1 MLPPPR
7 GCPPNRLL
15 VPPDLRSQVIHW
27 AHTSLIACHPGS
39 RRTLFVAKQ
48 RFWWPGMER
57 DVQDYVS
64 ACPTCARNKASH
76 SPLSGLL
83 HPLPVPSRPWSD
95 ISLDFITG
103 LPESEGNTV
112 ILTVVDRFS
121 KMAHF
126 IPLPKL
132 PSAKETAEVMLSDV
146 FRIHGFPKDI
156 VSDRGPQ
163 FISQFWRAFC
173 ALLGATVSLSSGYHP
188 GTVFLL
194 WSTRS
199 PLSAL
204 SGKRAGSSVNR
215 RKLVSQ
221 TVSSTYHRVLTP
233 TVISTP
239 DQEVSV
245 KVLIDS
251 GADESF
257 LDWGLARRLRLCVSP
272 LASLIEAQALDG
284 SLLFKVT
291 HVTVPVKFII
301 SDSHTEAMTF
311 HLCSCPAHPVIL
323 GLPWLRQHNPRVD
336 WVTGDILDWSNDC
349 LKSCLSPTSPDSLP
363 ETPLTAPSP
372 DSDYPNLSKVPNCYH
387 DLKEVFNKA
396 KATSLPPHRP
406 FDCSID
412 LLPGAMPP
420 RGRLYSLSEPE
431 RRSMKDYIDSSL
443 RAGIIRHS
451 SSPAGPGFSL
461 WTRGISPCVP
471 ALTTVDSMMS
481 LSRIG
486 TPLPL
491 ISSAFELLQGAS
503 VFTKLDLR
511 NAYHLVRIRE
521 GDEWK
526 TAFNTPTGHY
536 EYLVMPFGLTNAPAV
551 FQNLVNEVLSDM
563 LNQFVFVYID
573 DILIFSPDLK
583 THVQQVRQVLQR
595 LLQHNLYVKAE
606 KCEFHQA
613 SVSFL
618 GFIISKNQ
626 LQMDPEKVKAVVEW
640 PVPLDRKQLLRFLG
654 FANFYRKFIRNY
666 SSVAAP
672 LHALTSSK
680 VKFSWTPEA
689 DQAFERLRVRFTT
702 APILTLPDPER
713 QFIVEVD
720 ASDVGVG
727 AVLSQISADDTKL
740 HPCAY
745 LSCKLS
751 PSERNY
757 DIGNRELL
765 AIKVALEEW
774 RHWLEGAQQPF
785 IVWTDHKNLEY
796 VRTAKR
802 LNSRQAR
809 WALFFNRLNFC
820 LSYRPG
826 AKNGKPDALSRIYS
840 PDPSPEVHSNILPS
854 SCMVGAVT
862 WGIEG
867 KVLRANA
874 NVTPT

>member
-1 MLPPPR
+1 
-7 GCPPNRLL
+7 
-15 VPPDLRSQVIHW
+15 
-27 AHTSLIACHPGS
+27 
-39 RRTLFVAKQ
+39 
-48 RFWWPGMER
+48 
-57 DVQDYVS
+57 
-64 ACPTCARNKASH
+64 
-76 SPLSGLL
+76 
-83 HPLPVPSRPWSD
+83 
-95 ISLDFITG
+95 
-103 LPESEGNTV
+103 
-112 ILTVVDRFS
+112 
-121 KMAHF
+121 
-126 IPLPKL
+126 
-132 PSAKETAEVMLSDV
+132 
-146 FRIHGFPKDI
+146 
-156 VSDRGPQ
+156 
-163 FISQFWRAFC
+163 
-173 ALLGATVSLSSGYHP
+173 
-188 GTVFLL
+188 
-194 WSTRS
+194 
-199 PLSAL
+199 
-204 SGKRAGSSVNR
+204 
-215 RKLVSQ
+215 
-221 TVSSTYHRVLTP
+221 
-233 TVISTP
+233 
-239 DQEVSV
+239 
-245 KVLIDS
+245 
-251 GADESF
+251 
-257 LDWGLARRLRLCVSP
+257 
-272 LASLIEAQALDG
+272 
-284 SLLFKVT
+284 
-291 HVTVPVKFII
+291 
-301 SDSHTEAMTF
+301 
-311 HLCSCPAHPVIL
+311 
-323 GLPWLRQHNPRVD
+323 
-336 WVTGDILDWSNDC
+336 
-349 LKSCLSPTSPDSLP
+349 
-363 ETPLTAPSP
+363 
-372 DSDYPNLSKVPNCYH
+372 
-387 DLKEVFNKA
+387 
-396 KATSLPPHRP
+396 
-406 FDCSID
+406 
-412 LLPGAMPP
+412 
-420 RGRLYSLSEPE
+420 
-431 RRSMKDYIDSSL
+431 MKDYIDSSL

-451 SSPAGPGFSL
+451 SSPAGAGFFFVDKRDKSL
-461 WTRGISPCVP
+461 RPCIDYRGLNDVTIKN
-471 ALTTVDSMMS
+471 
-481 LSRIG
+481 RY
-486 TPLPL
+486 PLPL

-551 FQNLVNEVLSDM
+551 FQNLVNKVLSDM

-757 DIGNRELL
+757 DIGNQELL

-785 IVWTDHKNLEY
+785 IVWMDHKNLEY

-809 WALFFNRLNFC
+809 WALFFNRFNFC

-840 PDPSPEVHSNILPS
+840 PDPSPEVPSNILPS

-874 NVTPT
+874 NVTPPRGCPPNRLFVPPDLRSQVIHWAHTSLIACHPGSRRTLFVAKQRFWWPGMERDVQDYVSACPTCARKKASHSPPPGLR